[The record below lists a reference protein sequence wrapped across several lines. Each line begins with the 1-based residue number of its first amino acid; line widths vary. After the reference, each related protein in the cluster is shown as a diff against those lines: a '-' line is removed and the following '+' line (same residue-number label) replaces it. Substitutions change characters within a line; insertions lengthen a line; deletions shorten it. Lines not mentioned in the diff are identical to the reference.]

1 VRRAQQGFGVEK
13 VSFSRSS
20 VGGVKAWLLALDPP
34 VVSLRKGRLFAS
46 PDTDRSPSLVLDVVR
61 SAVALSGG
69 LLVLDATRSF
79 ELAAA
84 LLVPVSRVRR
94 LLDMFLEPASGIVL
108 SDEDP
113 PRLIQAME
121 LL

>member
-1 VRRAQQGFGVEK
+1 
-13 VSFSRSS
+13 
-20 VGGVKAWLLALDPP
+20 
-34 VVSLRKGRLFAS
+34 
-46 PDTDRSPSLVLDVVR
+46 
-61 SAVALSGG
+61 
-69 LLVLDATRSF
+69 
-79 ELAAA
+79 
-84 LLVPVSRVRR
+84 VPVSRVRR